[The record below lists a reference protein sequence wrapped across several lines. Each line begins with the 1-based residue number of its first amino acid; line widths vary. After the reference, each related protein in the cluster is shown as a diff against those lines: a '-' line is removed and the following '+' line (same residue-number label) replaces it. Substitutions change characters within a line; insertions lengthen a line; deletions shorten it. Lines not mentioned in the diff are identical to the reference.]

1 MPKSD
6 EELVN
11 AACQGDLASFGLLY
25 ERHYRMAV
33 GVARCQLWDLH
44 LSEDAAQEAFAT
56 ACQTL
61 RTLQNPARFP
71 EWLGTICRRTATR
84 LAKGQS
90 KYEPFT
96 EVHDETSDTVLPG
109 LRRDVHDAL
118 SSLDA
123 TAREIVMLHY
133 FSRLTYE
140 EIAEVVQLSPQ
151 AIHGRLQRARAK
163 MAEFLEPE
171 EASLRR
177 TSAGQPGKKP

>member
-1 MPKSD
+1 LPKSD

-11 AACQGDLASFGLLY
+11 AARQGDLASFGMLY
-25 ERHYRMAV
+25 DRHYRMAV

-61 RTLQNPARFP
+61 GTLQNPARFP

-90 KYEPFT
+90 KFESLT
-96 EVHDETSDTVLPG
+96 EVHEGASDTVLSG

-140 EIAEVVQLSPQ
+140 EIAEVMQLSPQ

-163 MAEFLEPE
+163 MAEFLEPAE
-171 EASLRR
+171 SSWRHAP
-177 TSAGQPGKKP
+177 ADQQGKKP